1 MDFEVVDQQNVGQ
14 AIRIQ
19 NEIFPLENGSEDLK
33 EAVSGNLQSYQLLKY
48 WLAKDENKFVGISG
62 LYAYKEYPQDAW
74 LGWFGVL
81 ESERGKGYAT
91 KIMQFIMQ
99 QAKQLGFES
108 LRLYTDEQD
117 NAKAVNLYNKL
128 GMTSELYN
136 NPEDVHFEISNT
148 LVFSKSLTDKPVT
161 LWDNKNL
168 FLGAHDEKNNLNV
181 NPEPEL
187 IR

>member
-1 MDFEVVDQQNVGQ
+1 MVDKQNVGQ

-19 NEIFPLENGSEDLK
+19 NEIFPLVNGSEDLK
-33 EAVSGNLQSYQLLKY
+33 EAVSGNIQSYQLLKY

-81 ESERGKGYAT
+81 EGERGKGYAT
-91 KIMQFIMQ
+91 QIMEFTKQ

-108 LRLYTDEQD
+108 LRLYTDEQG
-117 NAKAVNLYNKL
+117 NAKAVKLYNKL
-128 GMTSELYN
+128 GMIGELYN
-136 NPEDVHFEISNT
+136 NPEDAHFEISNT
-148 LVFSKSLTDKPVT
+148 LIFSTSLTNKPVT
-161 LWDNKNL
+161 LWNNKNL

-181 NPEPEL
+181 NSEPEL
-187 IR
+187 SR